1 MLADTGVLSDEVID
15 EAVVKFF
22 TEVVPE
28 LDLDIDD
35 PGFEVDVESSGEDS
49 NNDDDEDRGL

>member
-49 NNDDDEDRGL
+49 NNDDDED